1 MILYEC
7 LFGKAPYKSE
17 SLDDLL
23 TKIKSEQPILIPRGS
38 KLSEPCR
45 DLLGKCLQRDPAKR
59 IEYEDFFQVC
69 CSFIFFIHRGGSE
82 GALNLHMYCI

>member
-17 SLDDLL
+17 TLEDLL
-23 TKIKSEQPILIPRGS
+23 IKIKSEKPILIPRGS

-45 DLLGKCLQRDPAKR
+45 DLLGKCLQRDPVKR
-59 IEYEDFFQVC
+59 IEYEDFFQV
-69 CSFIFFIHRGGSE
+69 H
-82 GALNLHMYCI
+82 